1 VLGDDVAVN
10 PLAEEYV
17 LIDIKMR
24 LDITILIPFPKN
36 FIEPVKG
43 DGGEEKQI
51 FPDARE
57 RM

>member
-43 DGGEEKQI
+43 DGEGGGETNCS
-51 FPDARE
+51 
-57 RM
+57 

>member
-1 VLGDDVAVN
+1 
-10 PLAEEYV
+10 
-17 LIDIKMR
+17 MR

>member
-1 VLGDDVAVN
+1 
-10 PLAEEYV
+10 
-17 LIDIKMR
+17 MR
-24 LDITILIPFPKN
+24 LDITILIPFLKN

-43 DGGEEKQI
+43 DGEEGGGKQI